1 MAKKR
6 VPSNAKAKDFAEGIG
21 NDLREDI
28 EGQLSVFINSVARD
42 LASKEVSPV
51 LTGFFASS
59 WQVSKT
65 SMPQS
70 NQVKINPW
78 LGNRDYI
85 APRFKVP
92 TKYKF
97 NQPIYIGNR
106 AEYTGSALDTTITYS
121 VKTEG
126 SYNVAAG
133 KQIEVT
139 TTYSDIKVPI
149 EFIKSEQDEGRELR
163 EAKLYVTPDLIGD
176 HQPTFRDEVTLSYA
190 GSTHVAQI
198 LEIDTKRGGQVYLF
212 TLLVRF

>member
-28 EGQLSVFINSVARD
+28 EGQLSVFINSVASD

-51 LTGFFASS
+51 KTGFFASS

-65 SMPQS
+65 RMPPE
-70 NQVKINPW
+70 NQEKISPW
-78 LGNRDYI
+78 IGNKDYI

-106 AEYTGSALDTTITYS
+106 AVYTEKALMSRKSNVGAYLLNGSGTFKEGLRQKIDRIFTDKRPNINVLGLD
-121 VKTEG
+121 V
-126 SYNVAAG
+126 
-133 KQIEVT
+133 
-139 TTYSDIKVPI
+139 
-149 EFIKSEQDEGRELR
+149 
-163 EAKLYVTPDLIGD
+163 
-176 HQPTFRDEVTLSYA
+176 
-190 GSTHVAQI
+190 
-198 LEIDTKRGGQVYLF
+198 
-212 TLLVRF
+212 